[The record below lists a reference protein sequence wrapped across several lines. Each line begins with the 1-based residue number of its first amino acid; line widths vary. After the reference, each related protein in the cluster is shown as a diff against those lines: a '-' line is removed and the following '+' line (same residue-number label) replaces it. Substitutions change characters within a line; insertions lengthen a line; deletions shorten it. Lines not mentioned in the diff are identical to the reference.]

1 MNVREKGIRRIRYVT
16 RGLAVAGVAG
26 SVLFAGLA
34 QAATQS
40 ARTNTPN
47 GTPTTGNTTR
57 PSTPTNPRHR
67 GAPPPADQPPV
78 TGTDQLPQI
87 TGGGS

>member
-40 ARTNTPN
+40 ARS
-47 GTPTTGNTTR
+47 GTPKLTPST
-57 PSTPTNPRHR
+57 PSTPTNPRR
-67 GAPPPADQPPV
+67 RDAPPPADQPPV
-78 TGTDQLPQI
+78 NGTDQPPQI